1 MSTMQVWEQLSLLG
15 LCPEEMWGVSKP
27 QQGSRYC
34 THVMATS
41 PTDAQEILVWGVKTE
56 ASPSWGFPVCCV
68 GEKAFRAARNSM
80 EEAPFVCWLG
90 WWHLL
95 TRRHLTLACPGW
107 PTSQVW
113 SWLTTTNP
121 FSAVGKASYK
131 TWSSWQRS
139 RKAGRKHVGWLQ
151 AHLVQA
157 PSGGSSDPS
166 HGCNPSQNLSF
177 LWKTGTNSGSGES
190 KTHCPPLTA
199 VISLNTDVSVWGG
212 KRNSAPVLGV
222 CSMVGRPAVV
232 ILLLGRS
239 WAPNSVLHLLGKAQ
253 CQMLCEFWWSWDWN
267 IAGWENQAYHW
278 KYRSDFAA
286 GHDEI
291 FYIKRGSC
299 SGVAQAC

>member
-41 PTDAQEILVWGVKTE
+41 PTHAQEILVWGVKTE

-95 TRRHLTLACPGW
+95 TRRHLMLACPGW

-139 RKAGRKHVGWLQ
+139 RKAGRNHVGWLQ

-157 PSGGSSDPS
+157 PS
-166 HGCNPSQNLSF
+166 
-177 LWKTGTNSGSGES
+177 
-190 KTHCPPLTA
+190 
-199 VISLNTDVSVWGG
+199 
-212 KRNSAPVLGV
+212 
-222 CSMVGRPAVV
+222 
-232 ILLLGRS
+232 
-239 WAPNSVLHLLGKAQ
+239 
-253 CQMLCEFWWSWDWN
+253 WSWCHQEALGIPPMAATPPKIFHFYGKQVPTVVQVN
-267 IAGWENQAYHW
+267 QRPIALRWLQW
-278 KYRSDFAA
+278 
-286 GHDEI
+286 
-291 FYIKRGSC
+291 
-299 SGVAQAC
+299 